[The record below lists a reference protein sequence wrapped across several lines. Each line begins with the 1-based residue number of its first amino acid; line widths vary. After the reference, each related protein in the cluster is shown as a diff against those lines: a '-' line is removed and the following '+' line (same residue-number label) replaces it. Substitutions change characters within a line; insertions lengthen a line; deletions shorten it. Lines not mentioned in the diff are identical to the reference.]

1 MNKAT
6 LTLCVLALTTS
17 VALAQQKATT
27 AAPAAASKAA
37 VAAAAAMP
45 ATATATV
52 ATPAVVTVPVKKIF
66 TGTIKSV
73 SMADAVKGTKSE
85 IAVTN
90 DAGGTSMFLVKA
102 TTTLYDADAKATM
115 LNKIAVGT
123 KVSVTYTITPEN
135 MYEAKSVKTVK

>member
-6 LTLCVLALTTS
+6 LTLCVLALTAC
-17 VALAQQKATT
+17 VALAQQNAPT
-27 AAPAAASKAA
+27 AAPAAAPKAA
-37 VAAAAAMP
+37 VVAAP
-45 ATATATV
+45 AE
-52 ATPAVVTVPVKKIF
+52 KIF
-66 TGTIKSV
+66 AGTVKSV

-90 DAGGTSMFLVKA
+90 DAGATSVFLVKA